1 MQTTRTPSKDSS
13 PARMPRAGM
22 ILAMILTYAIFA
34 VLLNSVGTL
43 ILQSQIALGA
53 DKAATSVLDA
63 FKDLPI
69 AIASF
74 LVASWL
80 PRLGY
85 RKSMMLGLGLVAL
98 ACFALSQ
105 IPEFWM
111 VKAMLATV
119 GVAFALVKVSVYS
132 SIGLLAEDKQR
143 HASLTS
149 FVEGCFMLGVLAG
162 PWIFGYFI
170 RQQASPTDPVWLSVF
185 QWLGVACIATIA
197 LLAFST
203 LDEREAHDAHAPA
216 QSFLQ
221 MLNLMRLPL
230 VGLFVLS
237 AFLYVLIEQGVNTWL
252 PTFNAEILH
261 LSTVT
266 SVQMAS
272 LFAAMIAIGRLGASA
287 VLRILPWHWLLTLC
301 LLAMAVLVL
310 VVLPMASNASPPA
323 QEGWRHAPLVA
334 FVFPLLGL
342 FMAPIYPTICSVILS
357 ALPKP
362 QHAAM
367 TGLIV
372 VFSALGGT
380 FGSFLTGQL
389 FLHLG
394 GQDAFYFSLLPMA
407 VLLAT
412 VLLFKRQ
419 SNRFAAASG

>member
-1 MQTTRTPSKDSS
+1 MQAANAPGNAQRT
-13 PARMPRAGM
+13 GM

-43 ILQSQIALGA
+43 ILQSQLALGV

-85 RKSMMLGLGLVAL
+85 RKAMMLGLGLVA
-98 ACFALSQ
+98 AVCFALSQ
-105 IPEFWM
+105 IPAFWM
-111 VKAMLATV
+111 IKAMLATV

-132 SIGLLAEDKQR
+132 SIGLLAADKQR

-170 RQQASPTDPVWLSVF
+170 ERQTSPADPVWLSVF
-185 QWLGVACIATIA
+185 QWLGVACVATIA
-197 LLAFST
+197 LLAFCS
-203 LDEREAHDAHAPA
+203 LDEREARDAKAPA
-216 QSFLQ
+216 QSFLD
-221 MLNLMRLPL
+221 MLRLMRLPL

-252 PTFNAEILH
+252 PTFNAETLH

-272 LFAAMIAIGRLGASA
+272 LFAAAIAIGRLGASA
-287 VLRILPWHWLLTLC
+287 VLRVLPWHRLLTLC
-301 LLAMAVLVL
+301 LAAMAVLVL
-310 VVLPMASNASPPA
+310 VVLPMAANAVPPA
-323 QEGWRHAPLVA
+323 QDGWRHAPLAA
-334 FVFPLLGL
+334 FVLPLLGL
-342 FMAPIYPTICSVILS
+342 FMAPIYPTLCSVILS
-357 ALPKP
+357 ALPKS
-362 QHAAM
+362 QHAPM

-389 FLHLG
+389 FLRLG
-394 GQDAFYFSLLPMA
+394 GQSAFYFSLLPMA
-407 VLLAT
+407 LLLAT
-412 VLLFKRQ
+412 MLSFKRQ
-419 SNRFAAASG
+419 SNRFVASAG

>member
-1 MQTTRTPSKDSS
+1 MQPT
-13 PARMPRAGM
+13 PARRTGM
-22 ILAMILTYAIFA
+22 ILAMVLTYAIFA

-43 ILQSQIALGA
+43 ILQSQIALGV

-85 RKSMMLGLGLVAL
+85 RRAMMLGLALVAA

-105 IPEFWM
+105 IPAFWM

-119 GVAFALVKVSVYS
+119 GVAFALAKVSVYS
-132 SIGLLAEDKQR
+132 SIGLLAADRQR

-162 PWIFGYFI
+162 PWIFGHFI
-170 RQQASPTDPVWLSVF
+170 QRQASPTDPVWLSAF
-185 QWLGVACIATIA
+185 QWIGVACLATIA
-197 LLAFST
+197 LLAFAA
-203 LDEREAHDAHAPA
+203 LDEREARDAQAPT
-216 QSFLQ
+216 QSILD
-221 MLNLMRLPL
+221 MLRMLRLPL
-230 VGLFVLS
+230 VGLFVVS

-252 PTFNAEILH
+252 PTFNAETLH

-272 LFAAMIAIGRLGASA
+272 LFAAAIAIGRLGASA
-287 VLRILPWHWLLTLC
+287 VLRVLPWHWLLALC
-301 LLAMAVLVL
+301 LVAMGVLVL
-310 VVLPMASNASPPA
+310 VVLPMAADATPPA
-323 QEGWRHAPLVA
+323 ADGWRHAPAAA
-334 FVFPLLGL
+334 FVLPLLGL
-342 FMAPIYPTICSVILS
+342 FMAPIYPTLCSVILS

-362 QHAAM
+362 RHAPM

-394 GQDAFYFSLLPMA
+394 GERAFYCSLLPMA
-407 VLLAT
+407 LLLTT
-412 VLLFKRQ
+412 VLLFRRQ
-419 SNRFAAASG
+419 SSRFAAATD